1 MLNAET
7 TGIGVAALV
16 RHHITE
22 LLGEAGMTV
31 GRLDD
36 TDELNALG
44 LNSLMLARLILQL
57 EMETGVDS
65 VPAVGPETMLNVRAP
80 PSGSDPVRV
89 IVNGAVPLVETV

>member
-22 LLGEAGMTV
+22 LLGEAGITV

-57 EMETGVDS
+57 EMETGVD
-65 VPAVGPETMLNVRAP
+65 PFAEELAVSDVR
-80 PSGSDPVRV
+80 
-89 IVNGAVPLVETV
+89 TVAELTTAYENARATATATA